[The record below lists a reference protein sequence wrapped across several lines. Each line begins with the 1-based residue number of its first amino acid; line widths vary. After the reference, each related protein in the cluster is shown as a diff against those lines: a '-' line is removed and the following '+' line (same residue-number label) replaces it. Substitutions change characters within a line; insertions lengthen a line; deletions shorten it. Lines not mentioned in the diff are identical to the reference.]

1 MIIQNYRRKM
11 PEQMRKKIKINVYIC
26 ENRKNMHQE
35 LLLRQ
40 IRRKIGNKSLND
52 EIANI
57 LNISYD
63 AAHRRTS
70 LKARFS
76 FEEAVELAKYYQI
89 SLDGFLT
96 SEHQILVQKT
106 KAVTETGDLQSFFKH
121 NLTVFEN
128 LPLSDGMTIYYSA
141 KDIPF
146 FYTLSDT
153 LLSRFKIYV
162 WMNLLNAKQ
171 VFIPFVE
178 FSPPDSELDTK
189 ALKKKY
195 EEQKIV
201 ELWNSNTISS
211 VLQQVVYYNET
222 GLLRKNEAKI
232 ILQELKELIEYIEQ
246 KTETHPKFQLYE
258 NELMHLSNDIFFH
271 HPQQS
276 LFAIP
281 TNMFGYILMNDEKTC
296 NETLNYF
303 DHQIKNSKSMNTS
316 GNRDRKIFFNKMY
329 RQIENAGDKLS

>member
-1 MIIQNYRRKM
+1 
-11 PEQMRKKIKINVYIC
+11 MRKKIKIKKYIC
-26 ENRKNMHQE
+26 ENHKTMYQE
-35 LLLRQ
+35 LLLKE
-40 IRRKIGNKSLND
+40 IRRKIGTQSLND

-70 LKARFS
+70 LKAKFS
-76 FEEAVELAKYYQI
+76 FEEALELAKYYQI
-89 SLDGFLT
+89 SLNQFIT
-96 SEHQILVQKT
+96 SDRQLVVQKT
-106 KAVTETGDLQSFFKH
+106 TVVDKTEDLQSFFQN
-121 NLTVFEN
+121 NLSIFEN
-128 LPLSDGMTIYYSA
+128 LPLSDEMTVYYSA

-171 VFIPFVE
+171 VFIPFLQ
-178 FSPPDSELDTK
+178 FSPPYFESNTQELR
-189 ALKKKY
+189 KKY
-195 EEQKIV
+195 EDQNVV
-201 ELWNSNTISS
+201 ELWNDRTISS
-211 VLQQVVYYNET
+211 ILQQILFYFET
-222 GLLRKNEAKI
+222 GLLQKNEAGI
-232 ILQELKELIEYIEQ
+232 ILKELEELIKYIEQ
-246 KTETHPKFQLYE
+246 KTESNLKFHLYE

-281 TNMFGYILMNDEKTC
+281 INMFGYILINDAKTC
-296 NETLNYF
+296 SETRNYF
-303 DHQIKNSKSMNTS
+303 EHQIKNSKSLNTS

-329 RQIENAGDKLS
+329 NQIESLKQKMIL

>member
-1 MIIQNYRRKM
+1 
-11 PEQMRKKIKINVYIC
+11 MRKKIKIKKYIC
-26 ENRKNMHQE
+26 ENHKTMYQE
-35 LLLRQ
+35 LLLKE
-40 IRRKIGNKSLND
+40 IRRKIGAQSLND

-70 LKARFS
+70 LKAKFS
-76 FEEAVELAKYYQI
+76 FEEALELAKYYQI
-89 SLDGFLT
+89 SLNQFIT
-96 SEHQILVQKT
+96 SDRQLVVQKT
-106 KAVTETGDLQSFFKH
+106 TVVDKTEDLQSFFQN
-121 NLTVFEN
+121 NLSIFEN
-128 LPLSDGMTIYYSA
+128 LPLSDEMTVYYSA

-171 VFIPFVE
+171 VFIPFLQ
-178 FSPPDSELDTK
+178 FSPPYFESNTQELR
-189 ALKKKY
+189 KKY
-195 EEQKIV
+195 EDQNVV
-201 ELWNSNTISS
+201 ELWNDRTISS
-211 VLQQVVYYNET
+211 ILQQILFYFDT
-222 GLLRKNEAKI
+222 GLLQKNEAGI
-232 ILQELKELIEYIEQ
+232 ILKELEELIKYIEQ
-246 KTETHPKFQLYE
+246 KTESNLKFHLYE

-281 TNMFGYILMNDEKTC
+281 INMFGYILINDAKTC
-296 NETLNYF
+296 SETRNYF
-303 DHQIKNSKSMNTS
+303 EHQIKNSKSLNTS

-329 RQIENAGDKLS
+329 NQIESLKQKMIL

>member
-1 MIIQNYRRKM
+1 
-11 PEQMRKKIKINVYIC
+11 
-26 ENRKNMHQE
+26 MHQE

-40 IRRKIGNKSLND
+40 IRRKIGDRSLND

-70 LKARFS
+70 LKGKFS
-76 FEEAVELAKYYQI
+76 FEEALELAKYYQI
-89 SLDGFLT
+89 SLDQFQV
-96 SEHQILVQKT
+96 SDHQIVARKT
-106 KAVTETGDLQSFFKH
+106 SAVTQTEDLESFFRN
-121 NLTVFEN
+121 NLKVFEN
-128 LPLSDGMTIYYSA
+128 LPLSSEMTIYYSA

-171 VFIPFVE
+171 VFIPFLE
-178 FSPPDSELDTK
+178 FSPPDFEWNTKELRK
-189 ALKKKY
+189 IY
-195 EEQKIV
+195 EEQNVV
-201 ELWNSNTISS
+201 ELWNDMTAAS
-211 VLQQVVYYNET
+211 VLQQIVYYHET
-222 GLLRKNEAKI
+222 GLLKREEAGI
-232 ILQELKELIEYIEQ
+232 ILKELKELIEYIEQ
-246 KTETHPKFQLYE
+246 KIEINPKFHLYE

-281 TNMFGYILMNDEKTC
+281 TNMFGYLLINDDKTC
-296 NETLNYF
+296 LETHNYF
-303 DHQIKNSKSMNTS
+303 EHQIKNSKSLNTS
-316 GNRDRKIFFNKMY
+316 GNRERKKFFNKIY
-329 RQIENAGDKLS
+329 LQVADLQQKL

>member
-1 MIIQNYRRKM
+1 MS
-11 PEQMRKKIKINVYIC
+11 
-26 ENRKNMHQE
+26 QE
-35 LLLRQ
+35 LLLKE
-40 IRRKIGNKSLND
+40 IRKKIGDKSLND

-70 LKARFS
+70 LKAKFS
-76 FEEAVELAKYYQI
+76 FEEALKIAKYYQI
-89 SLDGFLT
+89 SLDQFLT
-96 SEHQILVQKT
+96 SDHQILAQKT
-106 KAVTETGDLQSFFKH
+106 SAVTQTEDLQSFFQN
-121 NLTVFEN
+121 NLSVFEN
-128 LPLSDGMTIYYSA
+128 LPLSDEMTIYYSA

-171 VFIPFVE
+171 VFVPFLQ
-178 FSPPDSELDTK
+178 FSPPYFEMNTKELR
-189 ALKKKY
+189 KKY
-195 EEQKIV
+195 EEQNVI
-201 ELWNSNTISS
+201 ELWNDMTVSS
-211 VLQQVVYYNET
+211 ILQQIKFYYDT
-222 GLLRKNEAKI
+222 GLLQKKESEI
-232 ILQELKELIEYIEQ
+232 ILKELKELIEYIEG
-246 KTETHPKFQLYE
+246 KTENNPKFHLYE

-271 HPQQS
+271 HPKQS

-281 TNMFGYILMNDEKTC
+281 TNMFGYILINDAKTC

-303 DHQIKNSKSMNTS
+303 EHQIKNSKSLNTS

-329 RQIENAGDKLS
+329 EQIESLKQRL